1 MSVAQK
7 HLTVDRIDHV
17 LLLVRGLSD
26 ALAFYEGV
34 LGCEVEHR
42 MRRFG
47 MVELRAG
54 ASHIDLVDVADPS
67 GAWARPKVEGGRNVD
82 HVALRVETPSV
93 EEVREHLETRGIA
106 IVEERIEEHTI
117 SLYVNDPSG
126 NTIELIA
133 QK

>member
-1 MSVAQK
+1 VSVAQK
-7 HLTVDRIDHV
+7 RLTVERIDHV

-26 ALAFYEGV
+26 ALAFYESV
-34 LGCEVEHR
+34 LGCEVEHQ
-42 MRRFG
+42 MPRFG

-54 ASHIDLVDVADPS
+54 ASHIDLVDAADPN

-82 HVALRVETPSV
+82 HVALRVETPSAA
-93 EEVREHLETRGIA
+93 EVREHLDARGIT

-133 QK
+133 AR